1 MNSIFRPWYLAA
13 LVLVAGNALAE
24 DRIPW
29 VADYNA
35 ACGMAAEQRRL
46 VLLHFYND
54 NCGPCV
60 RLDQNVFS
68 KTEVADAVSQNYLAV
83 KVHAGKNPQL
93 ATRYHINQWPT
104 DVFVTASGLEVYR
117 TVSPQKPAEYIAL
130 LNHVAVQSGASATRL
145 AHNPMAQVAQQ
156 PAAAAPPQANSYW
169 QPAPAAP
176 TQPANTAQQAPTS
189 YWQPVPA
196 PAPAGQATT
205 SQFQPQ
211 SSNFNTQPAASNPAQ
226 IANNAYLQPAAGAVA
241 NGLSGAMAYAE
252 QRTQQATS
260 PTQSVYADA
269 QQKWNAATQQ
279 AQSGWDQARTTTD
292 NTIRQATATA
302 EQTQQQWSATAQQ
315 SVEQAT
321 AAVQNTQQQATAAV
335 QQTTESA
342 KRWTDETTAAVQRYE
357 QQMGDAY
364 KQFRDRTTEAKEQ
377 VQQTSEQIQQ
387 QAVATKQEWQTT
399 ANQASQDVS
408 AAAQNLKQQASALT
422 SSLLDRRSSFM
433 PAEASPAAPATPA
446 PAASGFTAP
455 AEPVAA
461 APAAKPEILTATV
474 TPPASQV
481 VAATPSLPAS
491 TAPQLTETPA
501 VTVSPAPAVTSN
513 PWIANK
519 QPEATKSSSF
529 APPLMPTEPSP
540 SISAPAAQVAV
551 PPTVTAVPQPVATA
565 PVAPAAPVQ
574 KPAEQNFGNH
584 QMVPVSQAPQLA
596 LDGFCPVTLM
606 DAMSQGQA
614 SKGAWKKGSKQFG
627 AIHNG
632 RTYLFASAESQQK
645 FLTNPDAYAPILS
658 GCDPVVFTERGKMV
672 EGKRAYG
679 IISPDKHMYLFADET
694 SRSRFERAPAAY
706 TAAVQQAMARNAG
719 GLHR

>member
-1 MNSIFRPWYLAA
+1 MKSIYRPWCLAV
-13 LVLVAGNALAE
+13 LLLVAGSALAE

-29 VADYNA
+29 VADYNS

-68 KTEVADAVSQNYLAV
+68 KAEVADAVSQNYLAV

-130 LNHVAVQSGASATRL
+130 LNHVAVQSGAATTRL
-145 AHNPMAQVAQQ
+145 AHNPATQVAQQ
-156 PAAAAPPQANSYW
+156 PVSAPAATQANSYW
-169 QPAPAAP
+169 QPAPATSAQQASTP
-176 TQPANTAQQAPTS
+176 QQAPTS
-189 YWQPVPA
+189 YWQPAPA
-196 PAPAGQATT
+196 PAPTGQATT

-211 SSNFNTQPAASNPAQ
+211 QNAYNTQPAATNPAQ
-226 IANNAYLQPAAGAVA
+226 TNSAYLQPAAGAVA

-260 PTQSVYADA
+260 QTQSAFVEA
-269 QQKWNAATQQ
+269 QNKWNAATQQ
-279 AQSGWDQARTTTD
+279 AQSSWDQARTATD

-315 SVEQAT
+315 AVQQT
-321 AAVQNTQQQATAAV
+321 TTAVQNTQQQATEAAQQATAAV
-335 QQTTESA
+335 QQTTDSA
-342 KRWTDETTAAVQRYE
+342 KKWTDETTAAVQRYE

-364 KQFRDRTTEAKEQ
+364 KQFRDRTAQAKEQ
-377 VQQTSEQIQQ
+377 VQQTGEQIQQ
-387 QAVATKQEWQTT
+387 QAVATKQEWQAT

-408 AAAQNLKQQASALT
+408 ATSQNLKQQASALA
-422 SSLLDRRSSFM
+422 SSLLDRRSSFV
-433 PAEASPAAPATPA
+433 PVEASPAAPTTPA
-446 PAASGFTAP
+446 PAQTAP
-455 AEPVAA
+455 VEPVAA
-461 APAAKPEILTATV
+461 TPAVKPENVAATV
-474 TPPASQV
+474 TPK
-481 VAATPSLPAS
+481 
-491 TAPQLTETPA
+491 LTETPA
-501 VTVSPAPAVTSN
+501 ITSSPAPAVTSN

-519 QPEATKSSSF
+519 QPEAPKTSSF
-529 APPLMPTEPSP
+529 APPLMATEPSA
-540 SISAPAAQVAV
+540 SSSAVAAQVAS
-551 PPTVTAVPQPVATA
+551 PPTVTAVPQPVAA
-565 PVAPAAPVQ
+565 SPVAAAPAAPVQ
-574 KPAEQNFGNH
+574 KTVVEQSFGNH
-584 QMVPVSQAPQLA
+584 QMVPVSQAPQMG

-606 DAMSQGQA
+606 DAMGQGTA

-632 RTYLFASAESQQK
+632 RTYLFTSAENQQK
-645 FLTNPDAYAPILS
+645 FLSNPDAYAPALS
-658 GCDPVVFTERGKMV
+658 GCDPVVFMERGQMV

-679 IISPDKHMYLFADET
+679 IISPDKHMYLFADEA
-694 SRSRFERAPAAY
+694 SRSRFEQAPAAY
-706 TAAVQQAMARNAG
+706 TAAVQQAMARSTG
-719 GLHR
+719 GSLHR